1 MVGNPASWLF
11 RRMPRVLLIG
21 GLLAVSIY
29 YGIAVQRGAGGHP
42 ASPQTDAFSFMQYA
56 RAIAEGHPYAYATGD
71 APSTGSTSH
80 LYPVVLAIPYL
91 LGARGDAL
99 LTATFVLNALF
110 YLIWLQIFWRVAR
123 RVAPGQA
130 VLAAGLA
137 LLNGHILMTVAGLTD
152 MALFTTLAWGLFAAL
167 LYERTRLAALLLVFC
182 VFARPEGMLLAVGLA
197 GMGAFLAWRRD
208 PGARRMVGIAA
219 CGMAALFAVF
229 ALNQALTGFAQFQS
243 VATKGYLKNFSL
255 LGALGCAAR
264 DFGTLMRELLFNA
277 GAAPRQAYFLPV
289 AGGLLAVAGMVGI
302 SRPAE
307 KAPLVR
313 WWLLGSLAALGLIA
327 LSEWQGLSTDRYFL
341 WILPTWYLLAARG
354 AGQAARMCRSP
365 QFFPVLAV
373 LLLGYECAAWPYFAA
388 RYGAECVQAQAV
400 ANFGKAVDAVLP
412 SQASVGVI
420 SGPSIGYELGHRPL
434 RHLAGITTTD
444 FARQRDML
452 CALEMLKHH
461 PECRFGH
468 LVITASEEAWCDDA
482 GMLGDVLLIDLD
494 APPDG
499 RIYALCTARWDAFP
513 AAALLPMD
521 PTVSNAVAAFTL
533 VDRLDV
539 GYMPDERRCHYQVGS
554 RLPDQICRPCV
565 ASRRIG
571 GRRVTEVGQPVIG
584 WDEFRVQAP
593 HPGQPMRVVMRT
605 TLDATCMVIRA
616 TEKFAGEGLHLR
628 SPLQIRPIVNGR
640 TLSAVSL
647 AIATDP
653 DAFSECILDIPAEY
667 ITANP
672 VEIVLAGDHIALAY
686 WFYQA
691 LRPAVA
697 RP

>member
-1 MVGNPASWLF
+1 MTGNPASWLF

-243 VATKGYLKNFSL
+243 VATKGYLRRARLRHADARTSLQRRRGAASGLFSARGRRAPRRGRDGRDL
-255 LGALGCAAR
+255 PSGREGAACPVV
-264 DFGTLMRELLFNA
+264 
-277 GAAPRQAYFLPV
+277 APRQSGGARPDRAERM
-289 AGGLLAVAGMVGI
+289 AGVV
-302 SRPAE
+302 
-307 KAPLVR
+307 
-313 WWLLGSLAALGLIA
+313 
-327 LSEWQGLSTDRYFL
+327 
-341 WILPTWYLLAARG
+341 
-354 AGQAARMCRSP
+354 
-365 QFFPVLAV
+365 
-373 LLLGYECAAWPYFAA
+373 
-388 RYGAECVQAQAV
+388 
-400 ANFGKAVDAVLP
+400 
-412 SQASVGVI
+412 
-420 SGPSIGYELGHRPL
+420 HRPL
-434 RHLAGITTTD
+434 FSVDSA
-444 FARQRDML
+444 
-452 CALEMLKHH
+452 
-461 PECRFGH
+461 H
-468 LVITASEEAWCDDA
+468 LVPA
-482 GMLGDVLLIDLD
+482 GSPRRRTGGTDVPQSAIFS
-494 APPDG
+494 G
-499 RIYALCTARWDAFP
+499 ARRF
-513 AAALLPMD
+513 
-521 PTVSNAVAAFTL
+521 
-533 VDRLDV
+533 
-539 GYMPDERRCHYQVGS
+539 
-554 RLPDQICRPCV
+554 
-565 ASRRIG
+565 
-571 GRRVTEVGQPVIG
+571 
-584 WDEFRVQAP
+584 
-593 HPGQPMRVVMRT
+593 
-605 TLDATCMVIRA
+605 
-616 TEKFAGEGLHLR
+616 
-628 SPLQIRPIVNGR
+628 
-640 TLSAVSL
+640 
-647 AIATDP
+647 
-653 DAFSECILDIPAEY
+653 
-667 ITANP
+667 
-672 VEIVLAGDHIALAY
+672 
-686 WFYQA
+686 
-691 LRPAVA
+691 VA
-697 RP
+697 RL